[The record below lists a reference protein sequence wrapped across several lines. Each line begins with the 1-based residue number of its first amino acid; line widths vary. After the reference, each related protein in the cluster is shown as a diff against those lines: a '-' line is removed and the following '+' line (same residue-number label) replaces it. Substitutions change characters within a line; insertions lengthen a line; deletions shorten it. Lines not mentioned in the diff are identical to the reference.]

1 MTTIERIKE
10 ILIGIVMISMSL
22 YMLHEPRRGF
32 RIIILVF
39 SVTLLLTGIRSIL
52 YYIDMGRHMVDGRTA
67 LYKGVI
73 LADLS
78 SLGLMLNNFSTL
90 YIVLYLVSIHAFS
103 GGVDVFGAV
112 QAKKLDTPWRG
123 KLIEG
128 LVNLAVAGFCVYYG
142 FVIKDKDS
150 VVYIYAAGLL
160 YSAVSRII
168 AAFRKTAI
176 VYIQ

>member
-1 MTTIERIKE
+1 MTTIQRLKE
-10 ILIGIVMISMSL
+10 ILVGIMMIFMSL

-32 RIIILVF
+32 RLIILVF
-39 SVTLLLTGIRSIL
+39 SFTLLITGIRSIL
-52 YYIDMGRHMVDGRTA
+52 YYIEMGRHMVDGRTA

-90 YIVLYLVSIHAFS
+90 YIVLYLVGIHAFS
-103 GGVDVFGAV
+103 GAVDVYGAV
-112 QAKKLDTPWRG
+112 QAKKLDTPWKG
-123 KLIEG
+123 KLLEG
-128 LVNLAVAGFCVYYG
+128 LVGLAVAVLCLYNGF
-142 FVIKDKDS
+142 IRKDKDS

-160 YSAVSRII
+160 YSAVSKII
-168 AAFRKTAI
+168 AAFRRTAI